1 MKRRTRTCRAT
12 PRQPG
17 DSYTSLEAAR
27 ALRISIRQL
36 RTLVGEGLIAF
47 YKTGRLY
54 YFTDAHLDEYRASVE
69 VPRTAFPEV
78 RRIA

>member
-1 MKRRTRTCRAT
+1 VKRRTCRAT
-12 PRQPG
+12 PRQSG

-36 RTLVGEGLIAF
+36 RTLVAEGLIAF
-47 YKTGRLY
+47 LKIGRRV
-54 YFTDAHLDEYRASVE
+54 YFTDAHLDEYRQSVE
-69 VPRTAFPEV
+69 VPRTAFPEY